1 MAKEIERKF
10 LVADESYRS
19 MAIYKSEIVQGYL
32 SINPDA
38 TVRVR
43 INGDKAFIT
52 VKSRNVGVVRNEWE
66 YPVDPAEARQML
78 ETCCQ
83 SRLIVKTR
91 HIVPAE
97 NGLKWEIDELP
108 EPESAFVIPPFIG
121 EEVTGN
127 PRYYNSVLS
136 AI

>member
-52 VKSRNVGVVRNEWE
+52 VKSRNVGVVPRS
-66 YPVDPAEARQML
+66 AMAAR
-78 ETCCQ
+78 CF
-83 SRLIVKTR
+83 
-91 HIVPAE
+91 
-97 NGLKWEIDELP
+97 
-108 EPESAFVIPPFIG
+108 FVG
-121 EEVTGN
+121 
-127 PRYYNSVLS
+127 
-136 AI
+136 